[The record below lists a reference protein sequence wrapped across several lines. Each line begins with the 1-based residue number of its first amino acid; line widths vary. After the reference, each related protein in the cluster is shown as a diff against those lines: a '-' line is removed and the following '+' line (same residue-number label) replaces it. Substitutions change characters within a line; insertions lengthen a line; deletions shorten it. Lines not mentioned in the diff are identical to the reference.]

1 MNNETENERLKW
13 QTLSSEYLFNDSWLH
28 ARKDK
33 CIRPD
38 GKVVYPYYVMEY
50 PEWVTAL
57 AFTKDE
63 KVILVRQYRHALGE
77 VCIEL
82 PGGCVDKA
90 DKNFEKAIRREFLE
104 ETGYSFETAEYLGRT
119 SANPS
124 TNNNTLHMF
133 LLLNGEKVQSQQLD
147 ADEQIDIL
155 IVSFEEFKQMLLE
168 NKFVQSMHVTN
179 IFYALVRLN
188 KLHIL

>member
-1 MNNETENERLKW
+1 MHGMENIMWLTSENLKNKTAGINQEMENERLKW
-13 QTLSSEYLFNDSWLH
+13 RTLSSEYIFNDTWLH
-28 ARKDK
+28 ARKDR

-38 GKVVYPYYVMEY
+38 GKIVDPYYVMEY

-82 PGGCVDKA
+82 PGGCVDKN
-90 DKNFEKAIRREFLE
+90 DKNFEASVRREFLE
-104 ETGYSFETAEYLGRT
+104 ETGYAFEAAEYLGRT

-124 TNNNTLHMF
+124 TNSNTLHMF
-133 LLLNGEKVQSQQLD
+133 LLTGGEKVQGQQLD
-147 ADEQIDIL
+147 ANEEIDIL
-155 IVSFEEFKQMLLE
+155 VVSFEEFKQMLFKNEL
-168 NKFVQSMHVTN
+168 
-179 IFYALVRLN
+179 
-188 KLHIL
+188 